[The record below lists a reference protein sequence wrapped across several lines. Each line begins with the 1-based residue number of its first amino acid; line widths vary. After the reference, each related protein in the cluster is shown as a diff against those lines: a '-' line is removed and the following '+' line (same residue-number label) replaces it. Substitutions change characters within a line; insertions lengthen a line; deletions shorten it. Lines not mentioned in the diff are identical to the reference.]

1 VTSARDY
8 NAAQLHAGRLTID
21 HITVLVRF
29 WQEHYFDSPRQGPP
43 PPELNADGMA
53 GPKTIA
59 TLDAAL
65 QPAPFLACPLP
76 VLADGRRAVITS
88 GFRPKDRPDHNGCD
102 WFYQWVPADVPNFT
116 GDHGAEGRN
125 ADGTPRWVVPV
136 GVIAVAAA
144 AGVVTFAGRTVTGG
158 TVWVDH
164 GNGLRTGY
172 FHLIVADVHEGQ
184 RVATGDR
191 IGPVGDNPRDT
202 DGRHLHFELSPVGSY
217 SPMDPEPYLI
227 S

>member
-88 GFRPKDRPDHNGCD
+88 GFRPPDRPNHAGVDF
-102 WFYQWVPADVPNFT
+102 FYPWKSGDLPST
-116 GDHGAEGRN
+116 SGDHGAEGRN
-125 ADGTPRWVVPV
+125 KDGTPRWVVPT
-136 GVIAVAAA
+136 GTLARAA
-144 AGVVTFAGRTVTGG
+144 AGGRVTFAAMTPTGHA
-158 TVWVDH
+158 VWIDH
-164 GNGLRTGY
+164 GNGWQSGC
-172 FHLIVADVHEGQ
+172 FHLADLRVTVGQ
-184 RVATGDR
+184 VVDVGRPLGM
-191 IGPVGDNPRDT
+191 VGDNPRDT

-217 SPMDPEPYLI
+217 SPIDPEPYLLR
-227 S
+227 